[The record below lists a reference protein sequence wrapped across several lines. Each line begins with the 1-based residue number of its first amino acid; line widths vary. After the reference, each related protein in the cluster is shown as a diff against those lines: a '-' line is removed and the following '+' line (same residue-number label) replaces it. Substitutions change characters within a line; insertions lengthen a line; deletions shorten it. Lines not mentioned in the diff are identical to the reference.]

1 MTYCR
6 SNLSN
11 SLTTDMERVYAWEIP
26 ATLEIESD
34 KATFLFLKF
43 YMSFGVIII
52 INFCLLFCNYDPT
65 TYSVLGQQTST
76 KFKVTLTPW
85 IIAWQLDV
93 MGSNLESAFGPSQME
108 FWSFCWHIH
117 VWILVM
123 RPLLRRR
130 ENVGRSINSKTHRH
144 KQPVYKQSFRF
155 SDVWSTFLK
164 QKAVNAFGTL
174 SRNVPVKV
182 EQTLGGGD

>member
-11 SLTTDMERVYAWEIP
+11 SLTTDMERVHAWEIP
-26 ATLEIESD
+26 ATLRIESNE
-34 KATFLFLKF
+34 ATFLFLKF
-43 YMSFGVIII
+43 YLSFGVI
-52 INFCLLFCNYDPT
+52 INFCLLFCNNDPFA
-65 TYSVLGQQTST
+65 YSVLGQQTSR
-76 KFKVTLTPW
+76 KFKVINIL

-117 VWILVM
+117 VWVLVM
-123 RPLLRRR
+123 RPVLRRR
-130 ENVGRSINSKTHRH
+130 ENIGRSINSKTHRH

-164 QKAVNAFGTL
+164 
-174 SRNVPVKV
+174 
-182 EQTLGGGD
+182 